1 MPCPALPSPAQPTRP
16 KVQHHRKDANVKIH
30 SPLYLLAALGV
41 LSIAAP
47 SASAYASA
55 AGVDTSAW
63 ACQSCPYPKGLS
75 GAVEAGVGG
84 VSDASSK
91 FGDYS
96 GLQRK
101 GAYAVLGGE
110 ATLRAADGTYV
121 DLRASDLGLDSR
133 SLWARGGREGLYALQ
148 LRYDELPRHF
158 GDGAQTPFLGA
169 GGDTLTLPA
178 GFASASTGTMP
189 LAASLRP
196 VDLALAVRRFDL
208 AGSWLGIDR
217 LTLQVSLRRDV
228 RDGTR
233 PLTGSFLAT
242 AAQLP
247 AAVDHVTDQLEVAAS
262 YGTQQWQASI
272 AYQLSQ
278 FRNGTSALT
287 WDNPFNAV
295 VPGAVRGQ
303 LATAP
308 DNELHQIIG
317 SAAYQIAPTMRA
329 SADFTVG
336 RLTQN
341 QPYLAPTLNAAL
353 APTLAPLPAA
363 SLDGK
368 IDLFNGSFR
377 LTAAPLEGLR
387 LSATYARDV
396 RDNRTQGQSYPQ
408 VASDIFVSPEQRS
421 NTPFGFWQ
429 DRVKV
434 QADWRDTGS
443 LRLSGGVE
451 FDNRERSYTE
461 VVTTRETTVWA
472 RATLQPTS
480 SLGLAVKLAQA
491 DRDHS
496 SYGTSTWFGVAE
508 NPLLRKYNLS
518 ARLRNTAG
526 VRADW
531 AVNEGVSI
539 GLNAEYAEDKYRLS
553 AIGLQRGRS
562 VVLGADASAALSER
576 TSVTVYGHTDA
587 LQSRQVGSQAVA
599 AADWTA
605 RNKDRFDLLGLSLRH
620 TAIADKLEV
629 ALDFSR
635 SRSRSDLSV
644 ETIVN
649 ESPFPQA
656 STAMDSIKLRASY
669 KLSDKLSVI
678 GQALH
683 ESYRSQ
689 DWQQNSLMPATL
701 YNLLSFG
708 QQAPHY
714 RVNVV
719 SVALRYRL

>member
-1 MPCPALPSPAQPTRP
+1 M
-16 KVQHHRKDANVKIH
+16 KIH
-30 SPLYLLAALGV
+30 SPLYLLVTLGV

-47 SASAYASA
+47 SASA

-63 ACQSCPYPKGLS
+63 ACASCPYPKGLT
-75 GAVEAGVGG
+75 GTVEAGVGA

-96 GLQRK
+96 GLQRR

-110 ATLRAADGTYV
+110 ATLRGPDGTYA
-121 DLRASDLGLDSR
+121 DLRATDLGLDTR
-133 SLWARGGREGLYALQ
+133 SLWARGGREGRYALQ

-178 GFASASTGTMP
+178 GFASPSTGTMP
-189 LAASLRP
+189 LASTLRP
-196 VDLALAVRRFDL
+196 VDLALAVKRFDL
-208 AGSWLGIDR
+208 AAAWLGIDR
-217 LTLQVSLRRDV
+217 LTLRVSLRHDV

-233 PLTGSFLAT
+233 PLTVSFLST

-247 AAVDHVTDQLEVAAS
+247 APVDHVTDQFEVAAS

-287 WDNPFNAV
+287 WDNPFTAV
-295 VPGAVRGQ
+295 VPGATRGQ
-303 LATAP
+303 MALAP

-317 SAAYQIAPTMRA
+317 SAAYQLAPTVRA

-341 QPYLAPTLNAAL
+341 QPYLAPTLNANL

-368 IDLFNGSFR
+368 VELFNGSVR
-377 LTAAPLEGLR
+377 LSAAPAEGLR
-387 LSATYARDV
+387 LSASYARDV
-396 RDNRTQGQSYPQ
+396 RDNRTQSQSVPQ
-408 VASDIFVSPEQRS
+408 VAGDIFVSPAPRNS
-421 NTPFGFWQ
+421 TPLSFWQ
-429 DRVKV
+429 DRVKL
-434 QADWRDTGS
+434 QADWRGTGS
-443 LRLSGGVE
+443 LRVSGGVD
-451 FDNRERSYTE
+451 FDNRERNYTE

-472 RATLQPTS
+472 RATLQPID
-480 SLGLAVKLAQA
+480 GVGVAVKLAQA

-496 SYGTSTWFGVAE
+496 TYGTSTWFGMPE

-518 ARLRNTAG
+518 ARLRNSAAL
-526 VRADW
+526 RADW
-531 AVNEGVSI
+531 SVTEAVSL
-539 GLNAEYAEDKYRLS
+539 GLNAEYAEDEYRQS
-553 AIGLQRGRS
+553 AIGLQRARS

-587 LQSRQVGSQAVA
+587 LRSRQAGSQAVA

-605 RNKDRFDLLGLSLRH
+605 SNKDRFDLLGLGVRH
-620 TAIADKLEV
+620 TLIPDKLDL

-635 SRSRSDLSV
+635 ARSRSDLSV

-656 STAMDSIKLRASY
+656 TTATDSIRLRASY
-669 KLSDKLSVI
+669 KLSDKLSVT

-701 YNLLSFG
+701 FNLLSFG

-719 SVALRYRL
+719 SVALRYQL

>member
-1 MPCPALPSPAQPTRP
+1 M
-16 KVQHHRKDANVKIH
+16 KIH
-30 SPLYLLAALGV
+30 SPLFLLAALGL
-41 LSIAAP
+41 LSTAAP
-47 SASAYASA
+47 SAFANASA

-63 ACQSCPYPKGLS
+63 ACESCPFPKGLS
-75 GAVEAGVGG
+75 GAVEAGIGN
-84 VSDASSK
+84 VSDASAK

-96 GLQRK
+96 GLQRR
-101 GAYAVLGGE
+101 GAFAVLGGE
-110 ATLRAADGTYV
+110 ATLRGDGGIYA
-121 DLRASDLGLDSR
+121 DLRATDLGLETR

-148 LRYDELPRHF
+148 LRYDEMPRHF
-158 GDGAQTPFLGA
+158 GDGAQTPFLGV

-189 LAASLRP
+189 LASRLAP
-196 VDLALAVRRFDL
+196 VDLALAVKRFDL

-217 LTLQVSLRRDV
+217 LTLRVSLRHDV

-233 PLTGSFLAT
+233 PLTASFLST

-247 AAVDHVTDQLEVAAS
+247 AAVDHVTDQFEVAAS
-262 YGTQQWQASI
+262 YGTQVWQASI

-278 FRNGTSALT
+278 FRNGSSSLT
-287 WDNPFNAV
+287 WDNPFTAV
-295 VPGAVRGQ
+295 VPGANRGQ

-317 SAAYQIAPTMRA
+317 SAAYRIAPTVQA

-341 QPYLAPTLNAAL
+341 QAYLEPTLNASL
-353 APTLAPLPAA
+353 PLTTRPAS

-368 IDLFNGSFR
+368 VDLFNGSVR
-377 LTAAPLEGLR
+377 LTAAPMDGLR
-387 LSATYARDV
+387 LSASYARDV

-408 VASDIFVSPEQRS
+408 MAADIFVGAAPRS
-421 NTPFGFWQ
+421 NTPFSFWQ
-429 DRVKV
+429 DRVKL
-434 QADWRDTGS
+434 QADWRGTS
-443 LRLSGGVE
+443 TLRLGGGVE

-472 RATLQPTS
+472 RATVQPTS
-480 SLGLAVKLAQA
+480 SLSLAVKLAQA

-496 SYGTSTWFGVAE
+496 TYGTSTWFGTIE

-518 ARLRNTAG
+518 ARLRDSAE
-526 VRADW
+526 VRADF
-531 AVNEGVSI
+531 AVNERVSL
-539 GLNAEYAEDKYRLS
+539 GLNAEYAEDKYRQS
-553 AIGLQRGRS
+553 AVGLQSGRS
-562 VVLGADASAALSER
+562 VVLGADAAAALSEQ

-587 LQSRQVGSQAVA
+587 LQSRQAGSQAAA

-605 RNKDRFDLLGLSLRH
+605 RNKDRFDLVGLGVRH
-620 TAIADKLEV
+620 TVIADKLDV

-649 ESPFPQA
+649 EDPFPQA
-656 STAMDSIKLRASY
+656 RTAMDSIKLRASY
-669 KLSDKLSVI
+669 KLSDKLSI
-678 GQALH
+678 TGQALH

-689 DWQQNSLMPATL
+689 DWQQNNLMPATL

-708 QQAPHY
+708 QQTPHY
-714 RVNVV
+714 RLNVV
-719 SVALRYRL
+719 SVALRYQL

>member
-1 MPCPALPSPAQPTRP
+1 M
-16 KVQHHRKDANVKIH
+16 KIH
-30 SPLYLLAALGV
+30 SPLFLLAALGV
-41 LSIAAP
+41 LSTAAV
-47 SASAYASA
+47 SAALAA
-55 AGVDTSAW
+55 TTAGVDISAW
-63 ACQSCPYPKGLS
+63 ACESCPYPKGAT
-75 GAVEAGVGG
+75 GTVEVGIG
-84 VSDASSK
+84 SVSDRSAK

-96 GLQRK
+96 GLQRR

-110 ATLRAADGTYV
+110 ATLRGTDGTYA
-121 DLRASDLGLDSR
+121 DLRAADLGLDTR

-169 GGDTLTLPA
+169 GSDTLTLPA

-189 LAASLRP
+189 LASRLGP
-196 VDLALAVRRFDL
+196 VDLALAVKRFDL

-217 LTLQVSLRRDV
+217 LTLRVSLRHDE

-233 PLTGSFLAT
+233 PLTASFLST

-247 AAVDHVTDQLEVAAS
+247 AAVDHVTDQFEVATS
-262 YGTQQWQASI
+262 YGTQVWQASI

-278 FRNGTSALT
+278 FRNGSSSLT
-287 WDNPFNAV
+287 WDNPFTAV
-295 VPGAVRGQ
+295 VPGAGRGQ
-303 LATAP
+303 FATAP

-317 SAAYQIAPTMRA
+317 SAAYRITPTVQA
-329 SADFTVG
+329 SADFAVG

-341 QPYLAPTLNAAL
+341 QAYLAPTLNTAL
-353 APTLAPLPAA
+353 APTTMPAS

-368 IDLFNGSFR
+368 VDLFNGSVR
-377 LTAAPLEGLR
+377 LSAAPLDGLR
-387 LSATYARDV
+387 LSASYARDV
-396 RDNRTQGQSYPQ
+396 RDNRTQSQSYQ
-408 VASDIFVSPEQRS
+408 LVASDIFVGTAPRS
-421 NTPFGFWQ
+421 NTPFSFWQ
-429 DRVKV
+429 DRIKL
-434 QADWRDTGS
+434 QADWRGTGS
-443 LRLSGGVE
+443 LRMSGGVD

-472 RATLQPTS
+472 RATVQPTS
-480 SLGLAVKLAQA
+480 SLSLAFKLAQA

-496 SYGTSTWFGVAE
+496 TYGTSTWFGMPE
-508 NPLLRKYNLS
+508 NPLLRKYNLA
-518 ARLRNTAG
+518 ARLRSTAA

-531 AVNEGVSI
+531 AVNEGVSL
-539 GLNAEYAEDKYRLS
+539 GLNAEYGEDEYRQS

-562 VVLGADASAALSER
+562 VALGADASAALSER
-576 TSVTVYGHTDA
+576 TSVTVYGHADA
-587 LQSRQVGSQAVA
+587 LQSRQAGSQAVA

-605 RNKDRFDLLGLSLRH
+605 RHKDRFDLLGLGLRH
-620 TAIADKLEV
+620 VVIVDKLDV

-635 SRSRSDLSV
+635 SRSRTDLSV
-644 ETIVN
+644 ETVVN

-656 STAMDSIKLRASY
+656 STDMDSIKLRASY
-669 KLSDKLSVI
+669 KLSDKLSI
-678 GQALH
+678 TGQALH

-701 YNLLSFG
+701 FNLLSFG

-719 SVALRYRL
+719 SVALRYRF